1 MSQTQEPYSPRRPDD
16 YDPQIEPDLEVDL
29 AFAASVASSTT
40 VPPASRA
47 GNVLDEIDSDTEV
60 FDEDDDAAPRYR
72 GATNDPAFG
81 FLIAIALSI
90 GLAPLNG
97 SGQAELRY
105 TIAWSVLALFGVLA
119 WWFGNTA
126 RVGQET
132 PENIVWGVSFGLILG
147 MPLLAFGGP
156 TLSSAVRFLFGM
168 MSTGSLLAYLVF
180 VIPVAETLFFRGI
193 LQENRPFWMIGL
205 MGSLWSV
212 VLFFPL
218 LDLQNYPFVAV
229 VIGTVLVMMNL
240 IYSYVR
246 QRNGLAA
253 AWVCQIVLNL
263 ALVFIPF
270 LGSS

>member
-1 MSQTQEPYSPRRPDD
+1 MNQTHDPHPRYSDRPGADI
-16 YDPQIEPDLEVDL
+16 DPELDPNLEVDL
-29 AFAASVASSTT
+29 AYAASVASSTT
-40 VPPASRA
+40 VAPT
-47 GNVLDEIDSDTEV
+47 GDNVLDTIDSETQV
-60 FDEDDDAAPRYR
+60 FDEDDDDGPRYR

-81 FLIAIALSI
+81 FLIAIALAI

-105 TIAWSVLALFGVLA
+105 TIAWSVLAIFGVLA
-119 WWFGNTA
+119 WWFGSTA

-132 PENIVWGVSFGLILG
+132 PENIVWGISFGLILG

-156 TLSSAVRFLFGM
+156 TLSAAVDFLFGM
-168 MSTGSLLAYLVF
+168 MTPGSLLAYLIF
-180 VIPVAETLFFRGI
+180 VIPLSETLFFRGI

-205 MGSLWSV
+205 MGSLWSI

-218 LDLQNYPFVAV
+218 MDLQNFPFVAV

-253 AWVCQIVLNL
+253 AWVCQIVVNL
-263 ALVFIPF
+263 ALVFVPF
-270 LGSS
+270 LGQ

>member
-1 MSQTQEPYSPRRPDD
+1 MNQTQDPHPRYSGNSGEEI
-16 YDPQIEPDLEVDL
+16 DPELDPNLEVDL
-29 AFAASVASSTT
+29 AYAASVASSTSVT
-40 VPPASRA
+40 PGG
-47 GNVLDEIDSDTEV
+47 GNVLEEIDSETQV
-60 FDEDDDAAPRYR
+60 FADDEDDAPRYR

-81 FLIAIALSI
+81 FLIAIALAV

-97 SGQAELRY
+97 SGQADLRY
-105 TIAWSVLALFGVLA
+105 TIAWGVLALFGVLA
-119 WWFGNTA
+119 WLFGNTA

-156 TLSSAVRFLFGM
+156 TLTSAVNFLFGM
-168 MSTGSLLAYLVF
+168 MSTGSLLAYLIF
-180 VIPVAETLFFRGI
+180 VIPLAETLFFRGI

-218 LDLQNYPFVAV
+218 MDLQNYPFVAV

-253 AWVCQIVLNL
+253 AWVCQIVVNL
-263 ALVFIPF
+263 ALVFVPF
-270 LGSS
+270 LSQ